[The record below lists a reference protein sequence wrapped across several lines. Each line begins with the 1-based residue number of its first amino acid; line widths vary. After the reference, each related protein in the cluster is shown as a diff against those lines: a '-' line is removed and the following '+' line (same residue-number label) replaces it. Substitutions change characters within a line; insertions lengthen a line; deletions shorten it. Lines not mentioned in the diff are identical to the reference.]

1 MATTDLKLGFRS
13 HPAKSHSLGST
24 SGGCWYTLH
33 VSSLRL
39 GIPVLIF
46 STIFISSCNDFS
58 VSGSPGGAGRRCPVI
73 KLISSCGISSHYC
86 ESGQIP
92 HSCKAAKMAINLPV
106 VMSRIPVASC
116 NTRLA
121 PRTETAETKVDVA
134 TSSHQLPQIR
144 FY

>member
-1 MATTDLKLGFRS
+1 MATTDLKLGIRS

-24 SGGCWYTLH
+24 SGGGCWYALH

-46 STIFISSCNDFS
+46 STIFNSSCNDFS
-58 VSGSPGGAGRRCPVI
+58 VSGSPGGAGRTCPVI
-73 KLISSCGISSHYC
+73 KLINSCGISSHYC

-92 HSCKAAKMAINLPV
+92 HSCEAAKTAINLPV
-106 VMSRIPVASC
+106 VKSRIPVASC

-121 PRTETAETKVDVA
+121 PGTETAETKVDVV
-134 TSSHQLPQIR
+134 TSSH
-144 FY
+144 